1 MAGTAPPRKVG
12 RVIGAALPPGSY
24 VVEVEA
30 RFPRLTTPRLDAR
43 RMGLG
48 CAQLPPIRTIVR
60 SPSFGCMASA
70 SAFDRAPAERLTGGR
85 ITSIF
90 PGPAAGRDRAARSR
104 EPGRSRVGRRPHATR
119 PAVTS
124 APTVLHR
131 AASVYFR
138 QGTDVRRP
146 GGYIGKDLV
155 QHDLPL
161 GGHKRVAGPI
171 ARQPAASACALSR
184 RGR

>member
-104 EPGRSRVGRRPHATR
+104 EPGRSRVGRRPHDTR

-124 APTVLHR
+124 APTARPARPLCILGKVLTYG
-131 AASVYFR
+131 APVVTF
-138 QGTDVRRP
+138 
-146 GGYIGKDLV
+146 GKDLV

-171 ARQPAASACALSR
+171 ARQPAASA
-184 RGR
+184 